1 MPDADAG
8 DAARPGTPDTE
19 YPSKKVD
26 EARMKADALEREHLA
41 VTMQRRHDAL
51 REELKSAREALEKT
65 TQENA
70 RVVRDAE
77 AAREALEAAK
87 KSERA
92 RREECERATRERDE
106 ARNAKRELLDAN
118 DRKDRERESMKA
130 SMDGYV
136 RALEAATEGK
146 NKAEAAA
153 RKATADS
160 SGATAATAKL
170 ESEVRALKEHN
181 AWLTQELEAKSQAI
195 LTSTKTSSAET
206 LRLAQELER
215 ERNVSDARRKEST
228 ALKEQNAEAEAK
240 LSTIE
245 AELRHCLL
253 YTSPSPRDR
262 G

>member
-41 VTMQRRHDAL
+41 VTMQRKHDAL

-92 RREECERATRERDE
+92 RREECERATREMADAW
-106 ARNAKRELLDAN
+106 ARAGE
-118 DRKDRERESMKA
+118 
-130 SMDGYV
+130 
-136 RALEAATEGK
+136 
-146 NKAEAAA
+146 
-153 RKATADS
+153 
-160 SGATAATAKL
+160 
-170 ESEVRALKEHN
+170 
-181 AWLTQELEAKSQAI
+181 
-195 LTSTKTSSAET
+195 
-206 LRLAQELER
+206 
-215 ERNVSDARRKEST
+215 DARRARASG
-228 ALKEQNAEAEAK
+228 AK
-240 LSTIE
+240 LRDAMERRVTKL
-245 AELRHCLL
+245 AEERACIRENVAAVMRKANELFAE
-253 YTSPSPRDR
+253 DE
-262 G
+262 

>member
-170 ESEVRALKEHN
+170 ESESR
-181 AWLTQELEAKSQAI
+181 
-195 LTSTKTSSAET
+195 
-206 LRLAQELER
+206 
-215 ERNVSDARRKEST
+215 
-228 ALKEQNAEAEAK
+228 
-240 LSTIE
+240 
-245 AELRHCLL
+245 
-253 YTSPSPRDR
+253 
-262 G
+262 